1 MQTRRD
7 WLRSSVVLGGLLLAP
22 SSLLSAQQKIEFQ
35 PRSLEPIIRLSSN
48 ENPYG
53 PSKKVQ

>member
-7 WLRSSVVLGGLLLAP
+7 WLRSSVGLGGLLLAP

-35 PRSLEPIIRLSSN
+35 PRSLDPLFD
-48 ENPYG
+48 
-53 PSKKVQ
+53 